1 MDVPLRARRSR
12 GGGLTQAPQ
21 PVELR
26 HGAVSAAESALIAVS
41 ATAPANTLATSTAA
55 LVAAVGL
62 SAPGALLF
70 CAVPMLGISLAYY
83 YLNAW
88 RSDAGAAY
96 AWVGR
101 SLSPT
106 LGFFAGWALVMAGL
120 LFMVTGSLPVA
131 SATLDV
137 VAPKLVNSVAAVTA
151 VGFLWFVAVLGIV
164 LLGIKAT
171 ANFQKA
177 VTIFQIVGLLAIAA
191 GAIAQGIAHPANAPS
206 ATWWLPTSG
215 GGFHAFVGGALVA
228 IFFFWGWD
236 ISANLTEETVDRNR
250 APGIA
255 GIAGLAIILS
265 LFVITLFATQLAL
278 SQQAIAAANSNLL
291 VALADVALPRPWNG
305 IAVAV
310 VIVSTIGSLETAL
323 LQGSRTLFA
332 MGRDRVLDERLAHL
346 NARFLTPWNA
356 TLAIAVVA
364 VALFVLAATSPSVN
378 ALLSAT
384 IDAIGVQIA
393 FYYGLSGFACARYYA
408 RANRGLPAMFW
419 LRGVWPVA
427 AALFVVAIAA
437 LQLAQAGAAAATV
450 IVGLLAIGALPMI
463 YYRRALRSVYYT
475 EPMERAG

>member
-1 MDVPLRARRSR
+1 VDVPLRARRAR
-12 GGGLTQAPQ
+12 GGSLTQAPQ

-26 HGAVSAAESALIAVS
+26 HGAVSAVESALIAVS

-70 CAVPMLGISLAYY
+70 CAVPMFGISLAYY
-83 YLNAW
+83 YLNTW

-101 SLSPT
+101 SLNPT

-131 SATLDV
+131 SATLDI

-177 VTIFQIVGLLAIAA
+177 VTIFQIAGLLAIAA
-191 GAIAQGIAHPANAPS
+191 GAIAHGIAHPANPPS
-206 ATWWLPTSG
+206 ATWWLPAGSG
-215 GGFHAFVGGALVA
+215 GSHAFVAGALVA

-255 GIAGLAIILS
+255 GIAGLAIILF
-265 LFVITLFATQLAL
+265 LFVVTVVATQL
-278 SQQAIAAANSNLL
+278 
-291 VALADVALPRPWNG
+291 
-305 IAVAV
+305 
-310 VIVSTIGSLETAL
+310 
-323 LQGSRTLFA
+323 
-332 MGRDRVLDERLAHL
+332 
-346 NARFLTPWNA
+346 
-356 TLAIAVVA
+356 
-364 VALFVLAATSPSVN
+364 
-378 ALLSAT
+378 
-384 IDAIGVQIA
+384 
-393 FYYGLSGFACARYYA
+393 
-408 RANRGLPAMFW
+408 
-419 LRGVWPVA
+419 
-427 AALFVVAIAA
+427 A

-450 IVGLLAIGALPMI
+450 IVGLLAVGALPMI

-475 EPMERAG
+475 EPLERAV